1 MQYYRVWLKLESG
14 GIMGLPFPA
23 NSEERAA
30 ELADIAAAI
39 WRGTVVYLE
48 NMIPE

>member
-14 GIMGLPFPA
+14 GIIGLPFPA
-23 NSEERAA
+23 KSEERAA
-30 ELADIAAAI
+30 ELADKVAAI

-48 NMIPE
+48 NLVPE